1 MGKAPVGFR
10 TGGKMT
16 RGQVMEKYRQRR
28 TFRRTGAI
36 IFLIMLWCGI
46 SACSLD
52 KLYYADKP
60 APVKA
65 ITDTFG
71 SPLWVE
77 LQPDGAEKLVYRI
90 RDPLGWNYYHRYFI
104 VKDGKLIGGGIQ

>member
-1 MGKAPVGFR
+1 MGKGSIGFR
-10 TGGKMT
+10 TGGKMAK
-16 RGQVMEKYRQRR
+16 GQVMEKYRRRR

-60 APVKA
+60 DPVKA